1 MNHKKLK
8 ISVKKGSNNQQDVKK
23 EMSWRHIDGAH
34 MNESEKETYL
44 GDFLTR
50 KANSKDKIEARKA
63 RGYGILG
70 EIGAML

>member
-1 MNHKKLK
+1 MVRIWADLRKK
-8 ISVKKGSNNQQDVKK
+8 
-23 EMSWRHIDGAH
+23 H
-34 MNESEKETYL
+34 
-44 GDFLTR
+44 